1 MPTALQIITR
11 SMRIARVIGKG
22 ETLDA
27 DEAADGLTALN
38 SMLNSWQT
46 ERLSVYQIREESFT
60 WAANQQSRTVG
71 SGGDFATDRPA
82 RVDGSSAFVSNSVDY
97 MLGVRGIIDV
107 AAWAAIPDKTTTS
120 TIPWLIYPEYGTTL
134 VTLYAYPIP
143 SASITFKLRSWRALQ
158 SFAALT
164 TSMDLP
170 MGYEEALCFNL
181 AESFGVEFGRDL
193 TPTAQKK
200 AVTSKA
206 NIKRINAPDTVMS
219 SEAGY
224 MNRIGWTGDI
234 YADIAP

>member
-38 SMLNSWQT
+38 AFLNACQL
-46 ERLSVYQIREESFT
+46 ERLFVYQIREESFT

-71 SGGDFATDRPA
+71 TGGDFATDRPA

-107 AAWAAIPDKTTTS
+107 SAWAAIPDKTTTS

-143 SASITFKLRSWRALQ
+143 SASITFKLRSWRTLQ

-170 MGYEEALCFNL
+170 MGYEDFLAFNFAEAFC
-181 AESFGVEFGRDL
+181 VEFGKELLPQAAKRASV
-193 TPTAQKK
+193 TK
-200 AVTSKA
+200 AAV
-206 NIKRINAPDTVMS
+206 KRINAPDTVMT

-224 MNRIGWTGDI
+224 MNRIGWTGDV